1 MTVLAAS
8 SHHPQ
13 HFARF
18 DFALALSASKFR
30 GIRVSD
36 NQTSS
41 ANGRLSRERERESQI
56 GVMGERGEKAVL
68 MFIVLLLPKS
78 EEGEDAPQRFLIQF
92 NVFFSFPF
100 SFHLISFC
108 FTRFFFSHPFFL
120 L

>member
-13 HFARF
+13 QFARF

-30 GIRVSD
+30 GIRVSE

-41 ANGRLSRERERESQI
+41 ANGRLSRERESQI
-56 GVMGERGEKAVL
+56 GVMGERREKAVL

-92 NVFFSFPF
+92 NVFFSF
-100 SFHLISFC
+100 HLISFC

>member
-13 HFARF
+13 QFARF

-41 ANGRLSRERERESQI
+41 ANGRLSRERERERESDRSN
-56 GVMGERGEKAVL
+56 GREGRESCFNVYCTTTAKERGGRRRTAT
-68 MFIVLLLPKS
+68 I
-78 EEGEDAPQRFLIQF
+78 F
-92 NVFFSFPF
+92 NS
-100 SFHLISFC
+100 I
-108 FTRFFFSHPFFL
+108 
-120 L
+120 